1 MATTGKGVVSFAK
14 ARATSPSAEVKA
26 APAAAVPPAEE
37 PFAPAPARGAF
48 VVSDKGGDSIPPLD
62 SGVYQAVCVGLYD
75 VGTVEGAFGA
85 KRKCVLVWEIPG
97 VTIEVERDGETVEL
111 PRNIS
116 NIYTMSLNE
125 KARFRQD
132 LEAIRCKRLTKDEA
146 KAFDA
151 GCLLGMNAQ
160 IQVTQTEKEGK
171 VYANVET
178 VMACPKG
185 MPAVAPTVDPVLFH
199 FGAIEKADEAAIP
212 RDCPRWIR
220 KKIMASPE
228 WSERG
233 GEPMRDE

>member
-1 MATTGKGVVSFAK
+1 MATTGKGTVSFAT
-14 ARATSPSAEVKA
+14 ARATSPSKA
-26 APAAAVPPAEE
+26 VASAATPVTPAA
-37 PFAPAPARGAF
+37 RGGF
-48 VVSDKGGDSIPPLD
+48 MVSDKGGDTIPPLEA
-62 SGVYQAVCVGLYD
+62 GVYQAVCVGLYD
-75 VGTVEGAFGA
+75 IGTVEGPFGA

-97 VTIEVERDGETVEL
+97 ATIEVERDGAPVTL

-116 NIYTMSLNE
+116 NTYTMSLNE

-132 LEAIRCKRLTKDEA
+132 LEAIRCKRLTKEET

-185 MPAVAPTVDPVLFH
+185 MAAVVPAVEPVLFH
-199 FGAIEKADEAAIP
+199 FGAVEKADESALPAE
-212 RDCPRWIR
+212 CPRWIR

-228 WSERG
+228 WAERG
-233 GEPMRDE
+233 GSPMKDE